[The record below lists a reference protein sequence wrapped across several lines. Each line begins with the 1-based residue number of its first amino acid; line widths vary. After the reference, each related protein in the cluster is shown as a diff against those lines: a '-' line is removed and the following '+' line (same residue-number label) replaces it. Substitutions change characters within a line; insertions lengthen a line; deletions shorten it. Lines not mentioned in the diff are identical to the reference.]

1 MVSFSNVSVCV
12 TVCVCVCVH
21 TRARARA
28 LGCVMCP
35 DLHFEKF
42 HLFCH
47 MEKIKRRGK
56 VGAGRPV
63 KRYFNK

>member
-1 MVSFSNVSVCV
+1 MCV
-12 TVCVCVCVH
+12 
-21 TRARARA
+21 RARVHARA